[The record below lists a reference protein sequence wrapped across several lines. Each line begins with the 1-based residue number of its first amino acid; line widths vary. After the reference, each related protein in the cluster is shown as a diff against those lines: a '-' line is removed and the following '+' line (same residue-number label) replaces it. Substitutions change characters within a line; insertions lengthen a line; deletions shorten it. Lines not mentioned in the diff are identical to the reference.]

1 MVTVVYTLK
10 MCIPRFIGKDMNN
23 VISWDSEV
31 VST

>member
-1 MVTVVYTLK
+1 MVMVVYTLK
-10 MCIPRFIGKDMNN
+10 VYIPRFIEKNIGN

>member
-10 MCIPRFIGKDMNN
+10 VYIPQFIGKNIGN
-23 VISWDSEV
+23 VISWDQEV